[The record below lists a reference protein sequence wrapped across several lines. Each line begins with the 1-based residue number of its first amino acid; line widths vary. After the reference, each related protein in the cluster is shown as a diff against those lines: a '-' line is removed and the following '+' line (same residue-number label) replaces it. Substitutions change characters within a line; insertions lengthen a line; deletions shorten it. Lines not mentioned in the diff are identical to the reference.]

1 MATTVKSTH
10 RSLVTLSLP
19 RSVPALIV
27 YAEGIVKR
35 MTGNPVF
42 PSPTP
47 TLATVTAA
55 VDELR
60 ATEASALART
70 KGAAAARNDKRKAVV
85 ALLQQLRNY
94 IQTIADADEA
104 NGPAIIES
112 AGVAVR
118 KTATRRARIFAAK
131 PGRVSG
137 VATVVA
143 GSAGHRASYDWEY
156 STDGGKTWITAPST
170 MQAKTTVGGLAPG
183 STVQFKYRSV
193 TKAGEG
199 DWSPAVS
206 LLVQ

>member
-27 YAEGIVKR
+27 YTEGIVKR
-35 MTGNPVF
+35 MTGNPAF
-42 PSPTP
+42 PSPAP

-60 ATEASALART
+60 TTEAAALART

-85 ALLQQLRNY
+85 ALLQQLRGY

-112 AGVAVR
+112 AGVAVH
-118 KTATRRARIFAAK
+118 KTATRRARVFAAK

-137 VATVVA
+137 VATVIA
-143 GSAGHRASYDWEY
+143 ASAGHRASYDWEY
-156 STDGGKTWITAPST
+156 STDGGKTWVTVPST
-170 MQAKTTVGGLAPG
+170 MQAKTTVTGLVPG

-199 DWSPAVS
+199 DWSPPVS